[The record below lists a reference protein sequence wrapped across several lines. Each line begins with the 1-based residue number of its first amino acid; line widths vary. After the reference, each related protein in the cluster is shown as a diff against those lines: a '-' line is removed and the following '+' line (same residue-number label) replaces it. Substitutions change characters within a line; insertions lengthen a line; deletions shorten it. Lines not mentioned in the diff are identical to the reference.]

1 MVCTEASR
9 IFGITGI
16 SCRILH
22 QRVAGIGHFLAAHPA
37 VLFFVAVS
45 LPVSFSWRALS
56 GVFRTSNLVWPF
68 AILLFMVEAYHDN
81 RYAGFVFESLTEL
94 HEQFAG
100 MIEITL
106 IKQAGFIEQRLFA
119 GIFRCGGPENTATNT
134 GCRRGRDALRRQP
147 TPYTS
152 RHLHAM

>member
-1 MVCTEASR
+1 MVCTAASL

-22 QRVAGIGHFLAAHPA
+22 QRVAGIGHFLAAHPV

-100 MIEITL
+100 MIEIVLLTQTSWHRTEAIRRHL
-106 IKQAGFIEQRLFA
+106 PLWRRRKHHHEYGCR
-119 GIFRCGGPENTATNT
+119 T
-134 GCRRGRDALRRQP
+134 GCDALRPQP
-147 TPYTS
+147 IPYTS